1 MKNKEGLF
9 YILMATLLFSG
20 MEIAIKATRGAF
32 NPIQLNLL
40 RFGVGAL
47 ILYPLARRKLYL
59 HGYHLTKRDYID
71 FNTLGFVCTTF
82 GMTFFTLSVNYIPAH
97 HSALIFA
104 GNIYFAILFAKM
116 ILKEYINRFDIAA
129 MTVSFLGLM
138 ILINPFHFEGSIIGV
153 VSCLMAAVAFAFY
166 GVLAKLYSRNKPTG
180 GVVTTCYSFIFG
192 TLQLFVLIGIS
203 HITGVSEFFSEKN
216 LNLFVQ
222 IPILQGITLQNLPY
236 LLYIAIGVT
245 GFGFASYFL
254 AIDKVGVTMTSLVFF
269 IKPVL
274 VPILA
279 YLILGEEIPNRSLTG
294 LGFMIAGSGIL
305 FYSNLQKLKMMSR
318 S

>member
-47 ILYPLARRKLYL
+47 ILYPLARKKLYSNN
-59 HGYHLTKRDYID
+59 YSLTPKDYLD
-71 FNTLGFVCTTF
+71 FNVLGFVCTTF

-104 GNIYFAILFAKM
+104 CNIYFSILFAKV
-116 ILKEYINRFDIAA
+116 ILKEYLNFFDIAA
-129 MTVSFLGLM
+129 MAVSFSGLM
-138 ILINPFHFEGSIIGV
+138 ILINPFAFEGSIVGV
-153 VSCLMAAVAFAFY
+153 VSCLTSAISFAFY

-192 TLQLFVLIGIS
+192 TLQLIVLIGIS
-203 HITGVSEFFSEKN
+203 HISVVSEFFLAKELEMFSK
-216 LNLFVQ
+216 
-222 IPILQGITLQNLPY
+222 IPIFEGITMQNLPA

-245 GFGFASYFL
+245 GLGFASYFL

-269 IKPVL
+269 MKPVL

-279 YLILGEEIPNRSLTG
+279 YLILREEIPSRSLVG

-305 FYSNLQKLKMMSR
+305 FYSNLRKLKSMG
-318 S
+318 